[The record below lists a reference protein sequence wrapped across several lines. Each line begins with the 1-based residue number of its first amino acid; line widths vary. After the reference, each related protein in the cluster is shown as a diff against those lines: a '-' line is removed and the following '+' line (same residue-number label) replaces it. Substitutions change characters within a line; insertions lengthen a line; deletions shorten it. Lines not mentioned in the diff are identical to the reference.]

1 MRWLYVLPLQLTA
14 FAKTNSHP
22 HPGYTVS
29 CYGKEEGS
37 DEYLSDLKKE
47 YSSVTVACGY
57 SNASMIA
64 QLWRDSW
71 PSDEYFPCDEQLSVG
86 KNRRAWWYGGDS
98 GEYHVYGKG
107 VLNDESLITTVGYFA
122 NFAD

>member
-29 CYGKEEGS
+29 CYDTGAGS
-37 DEYLSDLKKE
+37 DEHLSNLTKE

-57 SNASMIA
+57 SNASINL
-64 QLWRDSW
+64 QLWEDGW
-71 PSDEYFPCDEQLSVG
+71 PFDTYYASDEQLPVG

-98 GEYHVYGKG
+98 GNYHIYGRG
-107 VLNDESLITTVGYFA
+107 VLNNESLITTVGYFA